1 MMGSGSESLE
11 GEGENG
17 SGGGE
22 SLVGVRTAIER
33 GGGLRGGGGGMRP
46 REEGEEGSSRGAM

>member
-33 GGGLRGGGGGMRP
+33 GGGLRGGGGMRP